1 MLEFRL
7 FNKKISLYYTSKK
20 HSVCNWYLGKWDA
33 EESFRARGYRILGI
47 SILIERI
54 K

>member
-1 MLEFRL
+1 MLVFRL
-7 FNKKISLYYTSKK
+7 FNYTINLYYTSKK
-20 HSVCNWYLGKWDA
+20 YSVCNWFLGKWIA
-33 EESFRARGYRILGI
+33 EEYRAVGYRILGI